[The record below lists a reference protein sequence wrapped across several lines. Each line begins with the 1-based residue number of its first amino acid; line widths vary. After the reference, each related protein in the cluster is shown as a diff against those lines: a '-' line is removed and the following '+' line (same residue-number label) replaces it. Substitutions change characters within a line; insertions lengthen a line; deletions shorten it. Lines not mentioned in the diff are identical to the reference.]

1 MADPI
6 TIALATAVVTG
17 VAGKISEHASEA
29 VSEGLKR
36 LQRAVFKRFRGDDAA
51 QEAIDEARISPE
63 DPAAIEAVAGHL
75 ERAAAEDPE
84 IAGLMRRLGNQV
96 EQHAGGDIVNNNVY
110 GDLKGNSK
118 VIQIR
123 DSHGGINM

>member
-17 VAGKISEHASEA
+17 VAGTISEHASEA

-51 QEAIDEARISPE
+51 QEAMDEARLSPQ
-63 DPAAIEAVAGHL
+63 DPAAMGTLAEFL
-75 ERAAAEDPE
+75 ERAAAADPE
-84 IAGLMRRLGNQV
+84 IADLMNRLGTYVGQDGEGNTTNRIHGDVSDRAKVVQARDV
-96 EQHAGGDIVNNNVY
+96 QGDIH
-110 GDLKGNSK
+110 L
-118 VIQIR
+118 
-123 DSHGGINM
+123 